1 MKNEWIYLA
10 FLTLILTSISVICIK
25 HFSMQISKNEDK
37 ISVCFYYLIV
47 SFIGLIYLL
56 YNKNDSLKFINKY
69 KYNYKFIG
77 FILFLSLLTLFTKKI
92 ALNTFTTTP
101 NIGYSH
107 LIINLNVILTTIAAY
122 FLYNQKIKLKS
133 FIGMVIALIGAS
145 LIITD

>member
-1 MKNEWIYLA
+1 
-10 FLTLILTSISVICIK
+10 
-25 HFSMQISKNEDK
+25 
-37 ISVCFYYLIV
+37 
-47 SFIGLIYLL
+47 
-56 YNKNDSLKFINKY
+56 INKY

-77 FILFLSLLTLFTKKI
+77 FILFLSLLTLYKSKI
-92 ALNTFTTTP
+92 ALNTFTTAP

-145 LIITD
+145 LIVTD